1 LQSKEASEPN
11 ASRSPST
18 RFRRN
23 YPPQPDELS
32 LTILQDLFG
41 FVGFCSLRRRSSRRM
56 PYPHPVMT
64 ANSFIGRRLGSVA
77 SCAKL
82 AAPIAR

>member
-1 LQSKEASEPN
+1 
-11 ASRSPST
+11 
-18 RFRRN
+18 
-23 YPPQPDELS
+23 LS
-32 LTILQDLFG
+32 G
-41 FVGFCSLRRRSSRRM
+41 FVGFCLFRTSGSRPIPWRT
-56 PYPHPVMT
+56 PATTAIP